1 MITFKEVNK
10 TELNMQ
16 MLQIIKQLKKINDI
30 EFVKTSNNFILEIR
44 YKGFLLGFVEYSE
57 DVMQD
62 MKLFFTIK
70 ETNFSEFARFKISAS
85 SLCFYSENEEL
96 KAICKMFNQYI
107 DYCKMQLIL
116 G

>member
-10 TELNMQ
+10 TKLNMQ

-44 YKGFLLGFVEYSE
+44 YKGFLLGFVEYNE

-96 KAICKMFNQYI
+96 KAICKMLNQYI
-107 DYCKMQLIL
+107 DYYKMQLIL

>member
-1 MITFKEVNK
+1 MITFKEINK

-16 MLQIIKQLKKINDI
+16 MDLIFKQLKKIKGI
-30 EFVKTSNNFILEIR
+30 EFVKTSLNFQLEIR
-44 YKGFLLGFVEYSE
+44 YKGFLLGFVEYNE

-70 ETNFSEFARFKISAS
+70 ETAFSEFARFKISAS

-96 KAICKMFNQYI
+96 KAICKMLNQYI

>member
-30 EFVKTSNNFILEIR
+30 EFIKTSNNFILEIR
-44 YKGFLLGFVEYSE
+44 YKGFLLGFVEYNE

-70 ETNFSEFARFKISAS
+70 ETNFSNFARFKVSAS
-85 SLCFYSENEEL
+85 SLCFYYENETL
-96 KAICKMFNQYI
+96 KEICKYLNRYI
-107 DYCKMQLIL
+107 DSGKMKLIL
-116 G
+116 N

>member
-44 YKGFLLGFVEYSE
+44 YKGFLLGFVEYNE

-70 ETNFSEFARFKISAS
+70 ETSKKYNH
-85 SLCFYSENEEL
+85 N
-96 KAICKMFNQYI
+96 
-107 DYCKMQLIL
+107 